1 MDFEV
6 RIAQTKDFE
15 GIVNLL
21 SQLSPPKE
29 GENLDSE
36 KGKGILKNILNNTDY
51 CLCVVEDK
59 DGVLLGTATLLIQQ
73 NLSHGGRPYAHLENV
88 VTDIRHRKKGIGLA
102 MVKFLIE
109 KAKERGCY
117 KVILNCETKNIIFYE
132 RCGFRITGEVEMRIN
147 L

>member
-6 RIAQTKDFE
+6 RNARLDDFK
-15 GIVNLL
+15 GIVDLL

-29 GENLDSE
+29 GESLDVK
-36 KGKGILKNILNNTDY
+36 KGEEILRNILNNPDY
-51 CLCVVEDK
+51 FLCIAESK
-59 DGVLLGTATLLIQQ
+59 DGLVGTAILLVQQ

-102 MVKFLIE
+102 MVRYLIE
-109 KAKERGCY
+109 KARAKGCY
-117 KVILNCETKNIIFYE
+117 KVILNCETKNIVFYE
-132 RCGFRITGEVEMRIN
+132 KCGFCITGEVEMRIN